1 MKTNLFRKPITWIVI
16 VAIAVVSAIY
26 AFNNFDKANPIVG
39 LDIKMNRE
47 TALEKAALLAGESFL
62 GPLDYKTAA
71 VFTNDNSFQNFVELE
86 AGGLE
91 KFTAVLET
99 GLYSSYNW
107 KVRHFKEHEANE
119 VIFTFTPAGE
129 IYGFSEKLADSEEGA
144 ALEEEE
150 ALTIATDEAQKL
162 WNVNLAGYELV
173 EELKEEVESGRIDHT
188 FVYERKDEQIGEG
201 RYRLQLRVSG
211 DKLTQ
216 VRHFVKIP
224 EEFGRRYSEMRSNND
239 TVALFGTVGLVVV
252 YGLGG
257 VFVGLFFLLRRRR
270 LIWKPAAKWG
280 ILIAL
285 GSVFLV
291 TINEIP
297 LSWFSYDTSTS
308 AGNFLS
314 STIIGGFL
322 LALGMGAIFA
332 LTFMVAEGLGRSAF
346 PGHIQLW
353 KAWGTKTGGSLSLLG
368 QTMAGYLFMVIM
380 IGIDV
385 LFYVVTKNYGWWS
398 PAGNLS
404 DPNILASYMPWFN
417 SIGISLQAGFWEESL
432 CRAIPLAGIVLLTRK
447 SRFKNYWIVLV
458 LVVQTLIFGA
468 AHANYPQQP
477 SYARIIEMIIPFV
490 IIGVIYFGYGL
501 IPAIIAHFAVDVF
514 WFSLPLWVAESPGIW
529 TDRILVLLFL
539 FVPLWIILYFRIK
552 NRKWTEVPDKLRN
565 SGWEPPLEPE
575 EKVQKEIEVQ
585 PERKSYTRLLIPAGV
600 AGLALWLFFTPFK
613 QDAPKLEISKE
624 QAVEIATKALNE
636 RFNVDPEEWTVL
648 TSITDNAGLQHK
660 FIWQEAGKENYEKYL
675 GGFLSPPKWSVRLVK
690 TEGKVEDRAEEY
702 MATVDVEGNLRG
714 FSHVIPEKQEGAF
727 LEQADVQVLADS
739 VFDKVL
745 DIERENLKEISVTP
759 KMLENRRNWTFV
771 YADTLSY
778 TLDKGQGRY
787 RISIAGDKLTSLS
800 YYVHVPEEW
809 ERDYEDRRSK
819 RSVIRTIGSV
829 FSIILLIAGM
839 IWGIVR
845 WTRKEF
851 SVKLFLY
858 FAIGLLILFI
868 LDSFLTWDSVMFGY
882 QTSLPWSN
890 FVTMFIVS
898 LGIAGLF
905 SSAGLGI
912 IGGMSVNL
920 VPAKVSDKYNWLK
933 AIGLGL
939 ALFGLNALLSKFEI
953 KTSPFWANFDASNSR
968 FPFVSTGIGDIQSF
982 IGITGILLILYFG
995 LHTFTKKWSE
1005 SKWLFGG
1012 LVVLAGIL
1020 IQAASLDNYIFWI
1033 VSGLLTG
1040 FILLGLYILFIRY
1053 HFEWIPV
1060 IAAVSVIL
1068 GIVKNILIGPVPS
1081 ALSGGI
1087 LGIFII
1093 GLFAWWWYSEFVH
1106 TLKAE

>member
-26 AFNNFDKANPIVG
+26 AFNNFDKANPIVS

-47 TALEKAALLAGESFL
+47 TALEKAAFLAGESLL
-62 GPLDYKTAA
+62 GPLEYKTAA
-71 VFTNDNSFQNFVELE
+71 VFKNDNSFQNFVELE

-91 KFTAVLET
+91 KFTEVLET

-107 KVRHFKEHEANE
+107 KVRHFKEHEPNE
-119 VIFTFTPAGE
+119 VIFSFTPAGE

-144 ALEEEE
+144 ALVEDE
-150 ALTIATDEAQKL
+150 ALRIATDESQKH
-162 WNVNLAGYELV
+162 WNVNFAGYELV
-173 EELKEEVESGRIDHT
+173 EKSKEEVESGRIDHT
-188 FVYERKDEQIGEG
+188 FVYERQDEQIGEG
-201 RYRLQLRVSG
+201 RYRLQLKVSG
-211 DKLTQ
+211 DKLTR

-224 EEFGRRYSEMRSNND
+224 EEFDRRYSEMRSNND

-280 ILIAL
+280 VLIAL

-314 STIIGGFL
+314 SSIINGFL

-346 PGHIQLW
+346 PSHVQLW
-353 KAWGTKTGGSLSLLG
+353 KAWGSKTGGSLSLLG

-380 IGIDV
+380 IGVDV
-385 LFYVVTKNYGWWS
+385 LFYVVTKKFGWWS

-458 LVVQTLIFGA
+458 LVAQTLIFGA

-490 IIGVIYFGYGL
+490 IIGLIYFGYGL
-501 IPAIIAHFAVDVF
+501 IPVIIAHFAVDVF

-529 TDRILVLLFL
+529 TDRILVLFFL
-539 FVPLWIILYFRIK
+539 FVPLWIILYFRIRNK
-552 NRKWTEVPDKLRN
+552 KWTEVPDELRN
-565 SGWEPPLEPE
+565 RGWEQPGEPE
-575 EKVQKEIEVQ
+575 EKIQKEIEVQ
-585 PERKSYTRLLIPAGV
+585 PERKSYTRLLIPAGI
-600 AGLALWLFFTPFK
+600 AGLALWLLFTPFT
-613 QDAPKLEISKE
+613 QDAPKLDISKE
-624 QAVEIATKALNE
+624 QAGEIAIKTLKE

-648 TSITDNAGLQHK
+648 TGITDNAGLQHK

-675 GGFLSPPKWSVRLVK
+675 GGFLSPPRWSVRLVK
-690 TEGKVEDRAEEY
+690 REGKVEDRAEEY
-702 MATVDVEGNLRG
+702 LANVDVEGNMLG
-714 FSHVIPEKQEGAF
+714 FSHVIPEKREGAF
-727 LEQADVQVLADS
+727 LEQTDAQALADS
-739 VFDKVL
+739 VLIEVL
-745 DIERENLKEISVTP
+745 GIERENLKEISVTP
-759 KMLENRRNWTFV
+759 KMLENRRDWTFV

-787 RISIAGDKLTSLS
+787 RISIAGNKLISIS
-800 YYVHVPEEW
+800 SYVHVPEEW
-809 ERDYEDRRSK
+809 ERAYEDRQSK
-819 RSVIRTIGSV
+819 RSIIKTIGSV

-845 WTRKEF
+845 WTRKKF

-858 FAIGLLILFI
+858 FVIGLLGLFI

-890 FVTMFIVS
+890 FVTMFIVL

-920 VPAKVSDKYNWLK
+920 VPAKISDKYNWLK
-933 AIGLGL
+933 AIGLALGL
-939 ALFGLNALLSKFEI
+939 LGLNALLLKFEI
-953 KTSPFWANFDASNSR
+953 KTSPFWADFEASNSR
-968 FPFVSTGIGDIQSF
+968 LPIVSTGIGDIQNF

-995 LHTFTKKWSE
+995 LNTFTKKWSE

-1012 LVVLAGIL
+1012 LTVLAGIL

-1040 FILLGLYILFIRY
+1040 LILLGLYILFIRY

-1068 GIVKNILIGPVPS
+1068 GIVKNILIGPIPS

-1087 LGIFII
+1087 LGVFII
-1093 GLFAWWWYSEFVH
+1093 GLFAWWWYTEFAKV
-1106 TLKAE
+1106 E